1 MASDML
7 FSKVIK
13 ASEKELVMK
22 VPYIFR
28 ATAITMGFAAALVL
42 AGAAHAQ
49 EIDNTEWKDRP
60 DASSPVPASSD
71 QTANATLATQK
82 QALNATPAAEQKA
95 VQQAA
100 LVEPAG
106 ALGTIA
112 VSIIGVGGV
121 MLFAW
126 TQKKRNRG
134 FDPQASHDERS
145 VSL

>member
-1 MASDML
+1 
-7 FSKVIK
+7 
-13 ASEKELVMK
+13 MK

-60 DASSPVPASSD
+60 GATSPAPASSD
-71 QTANATLATQK
+71 QTANAATSATQK

-100 LVEPAG
+100 VAEPAG

-134 FDPQASHDERS
+134 FDPQTSHDERR